1 MARICYKSCEEK
13 SISLRPVRESRQV
26 RGDTE
31 TMERT
36 WSRSRIADR

>member
-1 MARICYKSCEEK
+1 MTKIYYKSCEEK

-31 TMERT
+31 TKERT
-36 WSRSRIADR
+36 WSWSRIADR